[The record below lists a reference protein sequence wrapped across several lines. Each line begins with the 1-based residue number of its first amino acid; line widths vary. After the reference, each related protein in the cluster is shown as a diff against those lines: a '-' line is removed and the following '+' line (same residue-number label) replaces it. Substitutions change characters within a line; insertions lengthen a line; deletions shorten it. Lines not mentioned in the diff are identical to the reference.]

1 MPRLSQ
7 TLAHEHSYCDT
18 LFAQAENAVADKQW
32 HAAQMHFDTFRQ
44 ATQTHFRNEEEIL
57 FPAFE
62 TQTGMSGGP
71 TYVMRMEHAQM
82 RDLFTA
88 MRQALDRQDAQTY
101 LGLSESLLMLMQQH
115 NIKEER
121 ILYPM
126 LDQALASETEA
137 LLSRL
142 HPAEALMAE

>member
-7 TLAHEHSYCDT
+7 ILAHEHGYCDN

-32 HAAQMHFDTFRQ
+32 PTAQTYFDTFHQ
-44 ATQTHFRNEEEIL
+44 ATQTHFRNEEDIL

-62 TQTGMSGGP
+62 GQTGMGGGP

-88 MRQALDRQDAQTY
+88 MQQALDKRDAQTY

-126 LDQALASETEA
+126 LDQALAHETEA
-137 LLSRL
+137 LLSQL